1 MHNQND
7 NTIAEPLFMPF
18 AVLRNKK
25 LNAKQRLILA
35 WIIQHEPC
43 KADSQLLAK
52 LISGSPRTA
61 LQTVRELKAAGYI
74 IEIGNDGRGKTYK
87 AVEGRLING

>member
-7 NTIAEPLFMPF
+7 NIIAEPLFMPF
-18 AVLRNKK
+18 VVLRNRK

-43 KADSQLLAK
+43 KVDSQLLAK
-52 LISGSPRTA
+52 LINGSPRTA
-61 LQTVRELKAAGYI
+61 LQTVRELKATGSI
-74 IEIGNDGRGKTYK
+74 VEIDNDGRGKTYK

>member
-18 AVLRNKK
+18 VILRNKK
-25 LNAKQRLILA
+25 LKPKQRLVLA
-35 WIIQHEPC
+35 WILQHEPYR
-43 KADSQLLAK
+43 ANGQELAR
-52 LISGSPRTA
+52 LISGSPRAA

>member
-7 NTIAEPLFMPF
+7 KLTQPLFMPF
-18 AVLRNKK
+18 VILRNKK

-35 WIIQHEPC
+35 WILQYEPC
-43 KADSQLLAK
+43 KVDSQILAR
-52 LISGSPRTA
+52 LISGSPRAA

-74 IEIGNDGRGKTYK
+74 VEVGNDGRGKTYK

>member
-7 NTIAEPLFMPF
+7 NIITEPLFMPF
-18 AVLRNKK
+18 VVLRNRK

-35 WIIQHEPC
+35 WIIQHEPYRV
-43 KADSQLLAK
+43 DSHLLAK

-61 LQTVRELKAAGYI
+61 LQTVRELKTAGYI
-74 IEIGNDGRGKTYK
+74 VEVGNDGRGKTYK

>member
-7 NTIAEPLFMPF
+7 KLTQPLFMPF
-18 AVLRNKK
+18 VILRNKK
-25 LNAKQRLILA
+25 LKPKQRLVLA
-35 WIIQHEPC
+35 WILQYEPYR
-43 KADSQLLAK
+43 ANGQELAR
-52 LISGSPRTA
+52 LISGSPRAA

-74 IEIGNDGRGKTYK
+74 VEVGNDGRGKTYK